1 VNFIGLWQYPS
12 LIWDFLDYKCART
25 NGMLPSF
32 VFLKYK
38 MAINF
43 DQVLDAIGNENFE
56 FDVPG
61 ISSDEEEDLDRR
73 LEMSDSDSRQVFTCF

>member
-1 VNFIGLWQYPS
+1 
-12 LIWDFLDYKCART
+12 
-25 NGMLPSF
+25 MLPSF

-43 DQVLDAIGNENFE
+43 DQVLDAIDNENFE

>member
-1 VNFIGLWQYPS
+1 
-12 LIWDFLDYKCART
+12 
-25 NGMLPSF
+25 
-32 VFLKYK
+32 
-38 MAINF
+38 MALNF
-43 DQVLDAIGNENFE
+43 DDVLEAIGNENFE

>member
-1 VNFIGLWQYPS
+1 
-12 LIWDFLDYKCART
+12 
-25 NGMLPSF
+25 MLPSF
-32 VFLKYK
+32 VFLKYM

>member
-1 VNFIGLWQYPS
+1 MLPS
-12 LIWDFLDYKCART
+12 LI
-25 NGMLPSF
+25 
-32 VFLKYK
+32 FLKYK
-38 MAINF
+38 MALNF
-43 DQVLDAIGNENFE
+43 DDVLEAIGNENFE